1 MGTGLCVDRD
11 DFLEA
16 TKIESEEADADA
28 DALDN
33 SITELKKELLAAV
46 TQLKIAQTDLLSL
59 IRTQLAED
67 ENSSS

>member
-16 TKIESEEADADA
+16 TKIESEEADA